1 MGVNW
6 LYISYTSIKLV
17 YKETYREDPWGPVDR
32 KRKAPFTE
40 KERKEAKAEMV
51 TSPVTDEKSM
61 SNTKV

>member
-1 MGVNW
+1 M
-6 LYISYTSIKLV
+6 YISYTSIKLV

-51 TSPVTDEKSM
+51 TSPVTDEKERAKRRGS
-61 SNTKV
+61 